1 MDWKTPV
8 TQQLFVSREGR
19 GVVTFMLM
27 TYCLLASCVIYLTP
41 CVCVCVSLMYGTGVV
56 GSTFPF
62 PQCVSFES
70 EI

>member
-19 GVVTFMLM
+19 GVVTFILM
-27 TYCLLASCVIYLTP
+27 TCCLLASCVISHH
-41 CVCVCVSLMYGTGVV
+41 VCVSLMYGTGVV
-56 GSTFPF
+56 GSRFPF
-62 PQCVSFES
+62 AQCVSFES

>member
-8 TQQLFVSREGR
+8 TQQLFVSAEGR

-27 TYCLLASCVIYLTP
+27 TYCLLAACVISHHV

-56 GSTFPF
+56 GSRFPF
-62 PQCVSFES
+62 STRVSLES